1 MRQLKTLKNRA
12 LVTLGVLVL
21 GLVSSSAFSQDSA
34 PCPFADDAVIFYGS
48 PHLFGEACGAAAR
61 KCDFSDEIK
70 VLEGFA
76 DQADGK
82 IQDAI
87 NDENAPRKQLDYL
100 IDLCK
105 KEVAEDSTSR
115 ALVKSY
121 IKYVDYVVLA
131 AELPES
137 VENVK
142 AEFPNWLSLTLIF
155 NTNPGGL
162 DPRNYF
168 DKNDVEIIREDNDA
182 LVGKLLIK
190 DRGEVKA
197 QVFFGGAKIKD
208 VDKYAIVAS
217 ASLEKVEKKIS
228 RFQQSNEFVVKNLA
242 DGVLAKR
249 ILKRAAFEQIVK
261 AIDESKNDDDRVRV
275 ARGILAKVESFTS
288 VATNDDNGFI
298 HNIVVETTDGDTAQS
313 INDLASGGLAAVKLA
328 GKNKENKKAEEEL
341 GLELLDAV
349 VITRD
354 ETSVKAQVKVDFE
367 WIKKVTTIAL
377 EKNGAK

>member
-70 VLEGFA
+70 ALEGFA

-131 AELPES
+131 AELPEG

-298 HNIVVETTDGDTAQS
+298 HSIVVETTDGDTAQS

-354 ETSVKAQVKVDFE
+354 GTSVKAQVKVDFE

>member
-1 MRQLKTLKNRA
+1 MKQLKTIKKRVLFA
-12 LVTLGVLVL
+12 LSVFAL
-21 GLVSSSAFSQDSA
+21 GLACSNAYSQDSA

-48 PHLFGEACGAAAR
+48 PNLFGQACGAAAR

-70 VLEGFA
+70 ALETLA
-76 DQADGK
+76 DKADGK
-82 IQDAI
+82 IQSAL
-87 NDENAPRKQLDYL
+87 NEEKAPRKQLDYI

-105 KEVAEDSTSR
+105 KEVAEGSTSR

-121 IKYVDYVVLA
+121 VKYVDYVVLA
-131 AELPES
+131 VELPEN
-137 VENVK
+137 VENAK
-142 AEFPNWLSLTLIF
+142 DEFPNWLSLTLIF
-155 NTNPGGL
+155 NVNPGGL

-168 DKNDVEIIREDNDA
+168 NKSDVEIIREDNDA

-190 DRGEVKA
+190 DHGEVKA
-197 QVFFGGAKIKD
+197 EVFFGGVKIKD

-261 AIDESKNDDDRVRV
+261 AIDESKNDDDRIRV

-354 ETSVKAQVKVDFE
+354 GTSVKAQVKVDFE
-367 WIKKVTTIAL
+367 WIKKVTTLAL

>member
-1 MRQLKTLKNRA
+1 MKRTNTLKKWT
-12 LVTLGVLVL
+12 LVAISVVVFGI
-21 GLVSSSAFSQDSA
+21 VSTNAYSQESA

-70 VLEGFA
+70 ALETLA
-76 DQADGK
+76 DKADGK
-82 IQDAI
+82 IQSAL
-87 NDENAPRKQLDYL
+87 NEEKAPRKQLDYL

-105 KEVAEDSTSR
+105 KEVAEESTSR

-121 IKYVDYVVLA
+121 VKYVDYVVLA

-137 VENVK
+137 VENVN

-168 DKNDVEIIREDNDA
+168 DKKDVEIIREDNDA
-182 LVGKLLIK
+182 LIGKLLIK

-261 AIDESKNDDDRVRV
+261 AIDESKNDDARVRA
-275 ARGILAKVESFTS
+275 ARDVLCKIQSFTQI
-288 VATNDDNGFI
+288 ATNDDSAVVYNF
-298 HNIVVETTDGDTAQS
+298 VVETSDGETAQTL
-313 INDLASGGLAAVKLA
+313 NDLAAGGLAAVKLA
-328 GKNKENKKAEEEL
+328 GKNKADKKAEEEL
-341 GLELLDAV
+341 GLELLNKIA
-349 VITRD
+349 ITHD
-354 ETSVKAQVKVDFE
+354 GTTVKAQVPVDFE
-367 WIKKVTTIAL
+367 WIKKVTTVAR
-377 EKNGAK
+377 EKHDAK

>member
-1 MRQLKTLKNRA
+1 MKQLKTIKNRA
-12 LVTLGVLVL
+12 LVALGVFVL
-21 GLVSSSAFSQDSA
+21 GLACSNAYSQDSA
-34 PCPFADDAVIFYGS
+34 PCPFSDDAVIFYGS
-48 PHLFGEACGAAAR
+48 PHLFAQACGAAAR

-70 VLEGFA
+70 ALEVLA
-76 DQADGK
+76 DKADGK
-82 IQDAI
+82 IQSAL
-87 NDENAPRKQLDYL
+87 NEEKAPRKQLDFL

-105 KEVAEDSTSR
+105 KEAAEDSTSR

-121 IKYVDYVVLA
+121 VKCVDYVVLA
-131 AELPES
+131 LELPES
-137 VENVK
+137 VENAKV
-142 AEFPNWLSLTLIF
+142 EFPNWLSLTLIF

-182 LVGKLLIK
+182 LIGKLLIK

-217 ASLEKVEKKIS
+217 ASLDKVEKKIS

-261 AIDESKNDDDRVRV
+261 AIDESKNNDDRVRV
-275 ARGILAKVESFTS
+275 ARGVLAKVESFTS
-288 VATNDDNGFI
+288 IATNNDNGFI
-298 HNIVVETTDGDTAQS
+298 HDIVVETVDDETAQS

-328 GKNKENKKAEEEL
+328 GKNKEGKKVEEEL
-341 GLELLDAV
+341 GLELLDNV
-349 VITRD
+349 SVTRD
-354 ETSVKAQVKVDFE
+354 GTSVKAQVKVDFE
-367 WIKKVTTIAL
+367 WVKKVTTLAL